1 MSVYPRD
8 LSPAEIS
15 PRLASLIGDVARR
28 LLDGPAAEHRALRHQ
43 LDHARIGR
51 ITLTGAGLY
60 AYFEHPSGVVPIATP
75 EMIGGDV
82 AMDVQ
87 GLDAPAGSLIA
98 VSSGRLE
105 FVEIYTFGERAWP
118 DEPGE
123 ISFGH
128 SLPLPIPVQ
137 ST

>member
-8 LSPAEIS
+8 LSAAEIS
-15 PRLASLIGDVARR
+15 PRLASLIGELAAR
-28 LLDGPAAEHRALRHQ
+28 LLDGPAAEHRALSHQ
-43 LDHARIGR
+43 LAHARIGH

-60 AYFEHPSGVVPIATP
+60 AYFEHPSGVRPITPP

-98 VSSGRLE
+98 VSKGRLE
-105 FVEIYTFGERAWP
+105 FVEVYTFGERGWP

-128 SLPLPIPVQ
+128 SLPLPIPMQ